1 MNLIFIVQFFLLIIN
16 QGLCKTS
23 GQWVCIEE
31 RLCIAEES
39 ASFCPNKTFESQ
51 QDCRLSCGKYGA
63 IWPMPTGNCELGNDR
78 VHFSPKNV
86 KIILMTNSSTIEDF
100 LYTTT
105 RLFDRNIAKECMQNC
120 NLEKSAE
127 VIIYAAVN
135 STSLTL
141 DWDTNEA
148 YSLRVNTT
156 GNVSRIEIKAAT
168 VYGARHAFETLTSLV
183 TSSKLNGLLLV
194 NSAYIHDSPTY
205 RHRGL
210 LLDTARNFIPLRLIH
225 NTIDAMAASK
235 LNVFHWHVVDTHSFP
250 LEISRIRQMS
260 EHGAYSA
267 SNTYRRNDTIDLI
280 KYARARGV
288 RVIIEIEGPSHVGK
302 GWRWASKAGLGHVI
316 ICTNRE
322 DCHNPPCGQLNPF
335 NQNVYMLTRAIYE
348 DIAEINAPEETLH
361 MGGDEVLM
369 PCWNKSKEIRKIITG
384 GGLELSLQTFHSL
397 WSVYHK
403 TNLKSWNEVKR
414 RIFPKIEEVKPVII
428 WSSALTESE
437 AVEHYLPKEQFI
449 VQTRVDANT
458 TLNTLLANK
467 GYKVIVSSSNVW
479 YFGHGSGESSV
490 YHNWNKIYDN
500 RIETHPNILGG
511 EACMMSDTAD
521 RFAIES
527 RIWPRAGAAAERLWS
542 NPSSTSQQAKYR
554 FYRFRQRLI
563 SRELRPD
570 AVAPKY
576 CVLHENQCQ

>member
-16 QGLCKTS
+16 QGLCRTS

-141 DWDTNEA
+141 GWDTNEA

-183 TSSKLNGLLLV
+183 TSSKL
-194 NSAYIHDSPTY
+194 
-205 RHRGL
+205 
-210 LLDTARNFIPLRLIH
+210 
-225 NTIDAMAASK
+225 
-235 LNVFHWHVVDTHSFP
+235 
-250 LEISRIRQMS
+250 
-260 EHGAYSA
+260 HGAYSA

-449 VQTRVDANT
+449 VQTRVDANS